1 MNDKD
6 LEGYEVVCSDKYQFC
21 HMFDYNGE
29 SLDHSCNL
37 GCEIREFDEEE
48 LVGTKLEGSVKWPS
62 ELVLSKSCKL
72 KKYVLVGGEIKTPV
86 KTIYKA
92 DKIKKTQ

>member
-6 LEGYEVVCSDKYQFC
+6 LEEYDVVCCDQDPLCPAFHY
-21 HMFDYNGE
+21 DGE

-37 GCEIREFDEEE
+37 GCEIREFSGEE